1 MRGNLHAS
9 TRRRLRGVLA
19 AAPIAAAIA
28 VPSAWGTL
36 HPVVFGNTFTISGAV
51 PSGKPGET
59 VEVLARAYGQPK
71 FASAGTI
78 TTTANGNWMFTS
90 RPRISTAYLAVW
102 HGNMTAS
109 VTADLTPRLDLALTK
124 GMLTVTARAANPLSG
139 HSLVVQLRQKGTQ
152 WRNVRIVVLDPAPR
166 AKVPFAVPRGRSD
179 IRLYMS
185 KAQAGAGYVA
195 GFSGVLVYRNA
206 A

>member
-1 MRGNLHAS
+1 
-9 TRRRLRGVLA
+9 
-19 AAPIAAAIA
+19 
-28 VPSAWGTL
+28 
-36 HPVVFGNTFTISGAV
+36 
-51 PSGKPGET
+51 
-59 VEVLARAYGQPK
+59 
-71 FASAGTI
+71 
-78 TTTANGNWMFTS
+78 
-90 RPRISTAYLAVW
+90 
-102 HGNMTAS
+102 MTAS

-139 HSLVVQLRQKGTQ
+139 RSLVVQLRQKGTQ
-152 WRNVRIVVLDPAPR
+152 WRNVRIVVLGPASR